1 MFEENEKPV
10 IDEITEN
17 VEETTEET
25 TGTETEPTIEKPV
38 EKVEEPEK
46 LYTEDDFNKK
56 LDEVLAKKIARK
68 EAKIRKEYDSKY
80 GKLENV
86 LRAGTGINGD
96 IEEITDT
103 FNNYYSE
110 NVEGYK
116 TPTENRY
123 SERETEILAK
133 AEADD
138 IIESGYDDIVEEV
151 NRLANIGT
159 DKMSAREKLIFSRLA
174 SERKRIED
182 EKDLASIGV
191 TKLDDD
197 FKEFAKDLNPSL
209 SMKEKYEI
217 YTKYKPKTKV
227 ETMGSMKTS
236 DPVTEKDYYTPEEVD
251 KLTREELKDPKV
263 MAAVDKSMAKWYENK

>member
-25 TGTETEPTIEKPV
+25 EGTETEPTIEKPV
-38 EKVEEPEK
+38 DKVEEPEK
-46 LYTEDDFNKK
+46 LYTEEDFNKK

-86 LRAGTGINGD
+86 LRAGTGIDGD
-96 IEEITDT
+96 IEEMTDT
-103 FNNYYSE
+103 FNEYYSK
-110 NVEGYK
+110 NIKGYK
-116 TPTENRY
+116 APTENRY
-123 SERETEILAK
+123 SEREVEVLAK

-151 NRLANIGT
+151 DRLANIGV
-159 DKMSAREKLIFSRLA
+159 DKMSAQEKLIFSRLA

-182 EKDLASIGV
+182 ERDLASIGV
-191 TKLDDD
+191 KELDDD
-197 FKEFAKDLNPSL
+197 FKEFAKDLNPNL
-209 SMKEKYEI
+209 STKEKYEI

-227 ETMGSMKTS
+227 ETIGSMKTS
-236 DPVTEKDYYTPEEVD
+236 DPVIEKDYYTPEEVD
-251 KLTREELKDPKV
+251 KLTREELKNPKV
-263 MAAVDKSMAKWYENK
+263 MEAVDRSMAKWYENK

>member
-123 SERETEILAK
+123 SEREIEILAK

-227 ETMGSMKTS
+227 DIMGSMKTS

>member
-25 TGTETEPTIEKPV
+25 TGTEAEPTIEKPV

-197 FKEFAKDLNPSL
+197 FKEFAKDLNPNL

-227 ETMGSMKTS
+227 ETIGSMQTS

-263 MAAVDKSMAKWYENK
+263 MSAVDRSMAKWYENK

>member
-10 IDEITEN
+10 IDEITE
-17 VEETTEET
+17 TTEET
-25 TGTETEPTIEKPV
+25 TGTEAEPTIEKPV

-174 SERKRIED
+174 SERKKIED

-197 FKEFAKDLNPSL
+197 FKEFAKDLNPDL

-227 ETMGSMKTS
+227 ETIGSMKTS

-263 MAAVDKSMAKWYENK
+263 MAAVDRSMAKWYENK

>member
-25 TGTETEPTIEKPV
+25 TGNEAEPTIEKPV

-96 IEEITDT
+96 IEEIADT

-159 DKMSAREKLIFSRLA
+159 DKMSAREKLIFSKLA
-174 SERKRIED
+174 SERKKIED

-197 FKEFAKDLNPSL
+197 FKEFAKDLNPDL

-227 ETMGSMKTS
+227 ETIGSMKTS

-263 MAAVDKSMAKWYENK
+263 MAAVDRSMAKWYENK